1 MKIEK
6 IRTHAKWI
14 GPLAAAFTGAMSWFE
29 KMRGDE
35 ALDWDWE
42 VGFILALLVSLWA
55 FRSNSK
61 KAKASDS

>member
-1 MKIEK
+1 MKIEN

-14 GPLAAAFTGAMSWFE
+14 GPLAATFTGAMSWFE
-29 KMRGDE
+29 KMRADE

-42 VGFILALLVSLWA
+42 IGFIVALLVSLWA

-61 KAKASDS
+61 KAKTSDS